1 MPRKI
6 NMKNEGRAERAQ
18 IAVDLQEEGG
28 DTGIVD
34 LLANLRHLCDREGLD
49 FAELD
54 SMAYAHYI
62 AEM

>member
-1 MPRKI
+1 MPKI
-6 NMKNEGRAERAQ
+6 KPKNEGRAERAQ

-34 LLANLRHLCDREGLD
+34 LLANLRHLCDREGLN